1 MAKSFSDYIIRNT
14 STLKEALIKM
24 TTSHKGVSLVVDKEY
39 KLLGI
44 LSDGDVR
51 RSLINDVSLSVPVE
65 QIMNLNPVVAKT
77 EHEAAELLKAKP
89 HLLLLPVVTGEGV
102 LAGIFSGVNEDGYIT
117 NDSIADDI
125 YADTPDTAPKHKVLA
140 IVPARGGSKRLPQ
153 KNLSR
158 IGNDSLVGLAIKAGQ
173 SSKYI
178 DHIYV
183 STDSEDIAAEAK
195 ATGLDMPWLRPHELA
210 TDTAKSVDVMI
221 HATEKFKEQ
230 FGYLPELVVLL
241 EPTAPLRTSRLL
253 DAAIEHFRN
262 NSEDTDSLVSVNLLR
277 HNFHPEEV
285 LKDKDGGYLA
295 PYLGDRT
302 FDNRKLRGGQDKAY
316 VQNGLIYIVKS
327 EVLLGQNSIYGTK
340 VLKYETGP
348 ELFCDIDDNEDLKLA
363 VFKMKN
369 QL

>member
-1 MAKSFSDYIIRNT
+1 MERSFSDYVIANT

-24 TTSHKGVSLVVDKEY
+24 TASHKGVLLVADKEY

-51 RSLINDVSLSVPVE
+51 RALINDVSLSVPVE
-65 QIMNLNPVVAKT
+65 QIMNLNPVVAKD
-77 EHEAAELLKAKP
+77 EQQAGSLLQAKQ
-89 HLLLLPVVTGEGV
+89 HLLLLPVVDNNGV
-102 LAGIFSGVNEDGYIT
+102 LVGIYSGVNEERYIK
-117 NDSIADDI
+117 NDTHTDDI
-125 YADTPDTAPKHKVLA
+125 YADSADAAPQHKVLA

-158 IGNDSLVGLAIKAGQ
+158 IGNDSLVGLAIKAGR
-173 SSKYI
+173 SSEHI
-178 DHIYV
+178 DHIYI

-195 ATGLDMPWLRPHELA
+195 ANGLDVPWLRPADLA

-221 HATEKFKEQ
+221 HATEQFKAQ
-230 FGYLPELVVLL
+230 FGYLPEMVVLL
-241 EPTAPLRTSRLL
+241 EPTAPLRTGRML
-253 DAAIEHFRN
+253 DMAIELFRN
-262 NSEDTDSLVSVNLLR
+262 NKEADSLVSVNLLR

-285 LKDKDGGYLA
+285 LKDVADKYVA

-316 VQNGLIYIVKS
+316 VQNGLVYIVKTD
-327 EVLLGQNSIYGTK
+327 VLLGQRSIYGSK
-340 VLKYETGP
+340 VLKYETAP

-363 VFKMKN
+363 VYKMKN
-369 QL
+369 L